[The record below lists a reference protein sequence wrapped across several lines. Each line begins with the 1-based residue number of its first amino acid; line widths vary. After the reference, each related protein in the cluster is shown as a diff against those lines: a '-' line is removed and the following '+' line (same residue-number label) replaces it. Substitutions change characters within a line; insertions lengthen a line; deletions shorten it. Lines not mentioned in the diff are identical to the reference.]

1 MHAPGK
7 MPTAGATSVPVLVQH
22 NQSTVSLPMR
32 HLLFSFSS
40 TTKTPPDHRKSPA
53 MQINILFST
62 ASTTYNIQHMI
73 LVALD
78 PPPHANIWTEIPG
91 ICTLLTQ
98 RLVHAHTKKTITPR
112 MGCEMHCRVCCLP
125 CVCPWPQCAA
135 RLCHAMHYS
144 AEAKR
149 IKGSHSQQGASRR
162 RRHQNS

>member
-91 ICTLLTQ
+91 ICTFLTQ
-98 RLVHAHTKKTITPR
+98 RLVHTKKKQLPLGWGVRCTAV
-112 MGCEMHCRVCCLP
+112 CVVCRVSAHGHNVLP
-125 CVCPWPQCAA
+125 G
-135 RLCHAMHYS
+135 HAMPC
-144 AEAKR
+144 
-149 IKGSHSQQGASRR
+149 IIQQR
-162 RRHQNS
+162 QNA